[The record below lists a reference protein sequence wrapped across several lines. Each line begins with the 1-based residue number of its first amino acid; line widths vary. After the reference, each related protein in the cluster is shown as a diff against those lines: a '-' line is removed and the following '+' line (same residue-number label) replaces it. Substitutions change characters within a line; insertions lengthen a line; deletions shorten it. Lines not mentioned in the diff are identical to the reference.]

1 VTHDGIQQAL
11 FDILSKLEDEPMAR
25 AAAATLLDKATAL
38 LQSAPFRVVVCG
50 EFEMGKSS
58 LLSAMV
64 SRPNIFPH
72 HPNDTTGVITTLAW
86 RSEPGARV
94 VRSTEGE
101 TVESTVPLQ
110 DVQRYVTTR
119 ASGPTPEGGQVVL
132 VEMRAPIERLRS
144 GVVLVDTPGLNS
156 TNPAHNVITTQFL
169 ANADVVLF
177 VTAVRAPLSTAQ
189 LTALHAAVA
198 STRNLINVV
207 TKADLEDATPFVDAA
222 RKRIAEELHR
232 QESDLIVLPVSAW
245 MARRADKAQSREG
258 RAESRVDDV
267 WREVGRLHDR
277 WTAARTATAA
287 ANIAEALETLTVPL
301 RARHA
306 DVGSLLEQI
315 QHIQQ
320 LRVDAPDIIRRE
332 VTAAI
337 ATIRDDARRQFD
349 DLHTAVTAQTTLFS
363 SYLDPGRYVENFLQ
377 AVVEVRASTDE
388 ALALVQERLVHDWSQ
403 RTEIAIAL
411 APPDERRGPLDPAGL
426 LQNRSER
433 PPLTISALREVAG
446 TGKLL
451 AATGGGIGGGIGGI
465 IGGIIGGV
473 IAPGIGIGIGA
484 LLGQLV
490 GWIAGLRDVLSAARV
505 KWKTQQV
512 HELSAM
518 SPGWAT
524 QFASQEESWLARSAT
539 RLTMDLQNQLDT
551 GLTELDALL
560 QQALRAHG
568 ADLQSAA
575 RDAGWLAELEGLRA
589 ELDRTIEAWPG

>member
-1 VTHDGIQQAL
+1 MTHDAIQQAL
-11 FDILSKLEDEPMAR
+11 LDIVSRLEDEPMAR
-25 AAAATLLDKATAL
+25 ATAATLLGNATAL
-38 LQSAPFRVVVCG
+38 LQPAPFRVVVCG

-86 RSEPGARV
+86 RSDPGAQV
-94 VRSTEGE
+94 VYSIDGK
-101 TVESTVPLQ
+101 TVETPVPLQ
-110 DVQRYVTTR
+110 DVQRYVTTS
-119 ASGPTPEGGQVVL
+119 ASDSKPEGGQVVF
-132 VEMRAPIERLRS
+132 VEMWAPIERLTS

-169 ANADVVLF
+169 GNADVVLF
-177 VTAVRAPLSTAQ
+177 VTAVGAPLSTPQ
-189 LTALHAAVA
+189 LTALRAAVA
-198 STRNLINVV
+198 SGHNLINVV
-207 TKADLEDATPFVDAA
+207 TKADVADATPFVDTA
-222 RKRIAEELHR
+222 RERIADELDR

-245 MARRADKAQSREG
+245 MARRADRAQSQTG
-258 RAESRVDDV
+258 RSESRVDDV
-267 WREVGRLHDR
+267 WLAIERLHDQ
-277 WTAARTATAA
+277 WTAARTTTAA
-287 ANIAEALETLTVPL
+287 ANIAKALETLTVPL

-306 DVGSLLEQI
+306 DLGSLVGQI
-315 QHIQQ
+315 EHIQR

-332 VTAAI
+332 VSAGI

-349 DLHTAVTAQTTLFS
+349 DLRAAVTAQTTLFS
-363 SYLDPGRYVENFLQ
+363 AYLDPGRYVENFLQ

-388 ALALVQERLVHDWSQ
+388 ALAGVQERLVRDWSQ

-411 APPDERRGPLDPAGL
+411 APPDESRGPLDAAEL
-426 LQNRSER
+426 LRNRIER

-451 AATGGGIGGGIGGI
+451 AASGGGIGGI

-518 SPGWAT
+518 SPDWAT
-524 QFASQEESWLARSAT
+524 HFATEEESWLSRSAT
-539 RLTMDLQNQLDT
+539 RLTMDLQNQLNT
-551 GLTELDALL
+551 GLAELDALL

-575 RDAGWLAELEGLRA
+575 RDAERLDELDRLRA
-589 ELDRTIEAWPG
+589 ELDRTIEAWPE